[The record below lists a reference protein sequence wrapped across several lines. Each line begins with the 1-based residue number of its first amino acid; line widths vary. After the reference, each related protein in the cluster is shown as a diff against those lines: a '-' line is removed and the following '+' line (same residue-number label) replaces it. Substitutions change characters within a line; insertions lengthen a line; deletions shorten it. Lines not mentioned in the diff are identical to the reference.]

1 LHTSA
6 TNVAQP
12 RAVGPSMIGPS
23 TSPLLSLAVGFALV
37 YAILLSCYFG
47 TCLTVTWLSC
57 RRPDHKI
64 QKDRQTPPGQIKR
77 DIRASISSLAAIS
90 FLFTLGAWF
99 HYQFGWGY
107 KIHQQ
112 TIANTVVSFGFSMLV
127 FDTWFYWFHRLLHTR
142 WFFKH
147 THRWHHLIRTPVVWS
162 NDSDT
167 LADNCF
173 LQSYWAFA
181 YFMFPISPIVLLAHK
196 IYDLVTGCIG
206 HSGYEYAGRLSLPP
220 SPLISVTHHD
230 QHHRYSRCNY
240 ATHFTIWD
248 RLMGTLCREHDAEA
262 ARNIR
267 GTINLSAVDS
277 RLTGQRRR
285 RFTL

>member
-1 LHTSA
+1 
-6 TNVAQP
+6 
-12 RAVGPSMIGPS
+12 
-23 TSPLLSLAVGFALV
+23 
-37 YAILLSCYFG
+37 
-47 TCLTVTWLSC
+47 
-57 RRPDHKI
+57 
-64 QKDRQTPPGQIKR
+64 
-77 DIRASISSLAAIS
+77 
-90 FLFTLGAWF
+90 
-99 HYQFGWGY
+99 
-107 KIHQQ
+107 
-112 TIANTVVSFGFSMLV
+112 MLV

-181 YFMFPISPIVLLAHK
+181 YFMFPISPIVLLVHK

-240 ATHFTIWD
+240 STHFTIWD

-262 ARNIR
+262 VRNIR
-267 GTINLSAVDS
+267 TIQA
-277 RLTGQRRR
+277 
-285 RFTL
+285 

>member
-1 LHTSA
+1 
-6 TNVAQP
+6 
-12 RAVGPSMIGPS
+12 M
-23 TSPLLSLAVGFALV
+23 
-37 YAILLSCYFG
+37 
-47 TCLTVTWLSC
+47 
-57 RRPDHKI
+57 
-64 QKDRQTPPGQIKR
+64 
-77 DIRASISSLAAIS
+77 
-90 FLFTLGAWF
+90 
-99 HYQFGWGY
+99 
-107 KIHQQ
+107 
-112 TIANTVVSFGFSMLV
+112 TIANTIVSFGFSLLV

-147 THRWHHLIRTPVVWS
+147 THRWHHLIRTPVAWS

-173 LQSYWAFA
+173 LQSYWVFA

-230 QHHRYSRCNY
+230 QHHRYLRCNY
-240 ATHFTIWD
+240 STHFTIWD

-262 ARNIR
+262 VENIR

-277 RLTGQRRR
+277 RLTGQRGR
-285 RFTL
+285 RFTS

>member
-1 LHTSA
+1 
-6 TNVAQP
+6 
-12 RAVGPSMIGPS
+12 
-23 TSPLLSLAVGFALV
+23 
-37 YAILLSCYFG
+37 
-47 TCLTVTWLSC
+47 
-57 RRPDHKI
+57 
-64 QKDRQTPPGQIKR
+64 
-77 DIRASISSLAAIS
+77 
-90 FLFTLGAWF
+90 
-99 HYQFGWGY
+99 
-107 KIHQQ
+107 
-112 TIANTVVSFGFSMLV
+112 MLE

-142 WFFKH
+142 WFFQH
-147 THRWHHLIRTPVVWS
+147 THRRHHLIRTPVAWS

-181 YFMFPISPIVLLAHK
+181 YFMFPISPVVLLAHK

-206 HSGYEYAGRLSLPP
+206 HSGYESAGRLSLPP

-240 ATHFTIWD
+240 STHFTIWD
-248 RLMGTLCREHDAEA
+248 RLIGTLCREHDAEA

-277 RLTGQRRR
+277 RLTGQRGR
-285 RFTL
+285 RFTS